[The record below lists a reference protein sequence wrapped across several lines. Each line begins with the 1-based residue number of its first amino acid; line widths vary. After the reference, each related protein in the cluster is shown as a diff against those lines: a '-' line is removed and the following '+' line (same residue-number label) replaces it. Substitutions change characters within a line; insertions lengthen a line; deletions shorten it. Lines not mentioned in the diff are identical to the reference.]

1 MTTRQVSL
9 SPDTTHVVGLRERK
23 KARTREALGDAAMEL
38 FLAKGFGGTTVEEI
52 ADACEVSPRTFFRY
66 FATKEDV
73 LFGDTRQ
80 RCDALIDAL
89 AAQPAELTAF
99 DALHEALRTAARS
112 YEPQH
117 EALRRRAEVL
127 QSSPELRA
135 YKAEHQGG
143 WEEAITVELQR
154 RQQGHTQLSIQEL
167 RLLTAVAMAAFRVA
181 FDDWLEEP
189 TLGLETLVDQGFD
202 QLSSGLKTLGNGDA
216 QGSELDR
223 ASSPGT

>member
-9 SPDTTHVVGLRERK
+9 SPDTTHAVGLRERK

-99 DALHEALRTAARS
+99 DALHQALRTAARD

-154 RQQGHTQLSIQEL
+154 RQHGPHQLSIQEL

-181 FDDWLEEP
+181 FDDWLDEP

-202 QLSSGLKTLGNGDA
+202 QLSSGLQTLGNRRRSGT
-216 QGSELDR
+216 R
-223 ASSPGT
+223 A